1 MFVIQH
7 IGKKIYIMAEQPPL
21 IPTMSSDMEY
31 SLDKDVISTN
41 RFGASSSTSITLCN
55 SRSWHGILSIYDQG
69 YDRTKVLLST
79 LDDAVL
85 LGGNTYYISVRK
97 YPNVYF
103 PMGYQYISAANFNPY
118 PTIEYTLGNDAVLR
132 KEMLLASDEP
142 TLYVRYTLLSSD
154 KPAQIR
160 IRPIVAFRFI
170 DELRHRDPQIFTG
183 NTAVQN
189 GIAYRPSDHEPM
201 LYMQTSTA
209 CDFVTAPDWNYNIEY
224 PIDHKAG
231 RPYQEDLFMPGFF
244 EINLVSSQEFIF
256 SASLVPQQAEATVK
270 KFASEI
276 AKLKPRSSYDEIVQ
290 HAAQLMLR
298 NDDMGCHVIETIP
311 PVRRRSKDVCGAIAG
326 LTLPSGNLNL
336 FRDVADTYL
345 EMYRNGLA
353 TGIGNVDY
361 APETP
366 LWFVWSVQQY
376 AYQQNDRYKIYR
388 EYGETI
394 KKIINDIISSRFNRI
409 FIDTEGLLSLKRGD
423 RRIYY
428 VEINAMWY
436 NTLMFYAELC
446 CSARFP
452 EEAGK
457 TSRLAHIVKNSLVRK
472 FFDDKAGY
480 FVNSLDSDGNKD
492 TTFRVWQLPAF
503 ALPYA
508 VVDNDKIAVALPMIE
523 QKLLT
528 PVGLRTMDPGDPKYA
543 TEGYVT
549 PFYMGFLAEIY
560 MRVLGSD
567 GLKKAEE
574 LYKCFNNEINTTVPP
589 NFYEKFAPMPPY
601 EGIGAPMCAVSIATI
616 NRIRMLREQF

>member
-1 MFVIQH
+1 
-7 IGKKIYIMAEQPPL
+7 MAEQPPL

-31 SLDKDVISTN
+31 SLGKDVISTN
-41 RFGASSSTSITLCN
+41 RLGATSSTSITLCN
-55 SRSWHGILSIYDQG
+55 SRSWHGILSIYDQEH
-69 YDRTKVLLST
+69 DRDKILLST

-132 KEMLLASDEP
+132 KEMVLADEEP
-142 TLYVRYTLLSSD
+142 TLFVRYTLLSSN

-170 DELRHRDPQIFTG
+170 DELRHRDPNIFTA
-183 NTAVQN
+183 NTAIQN
-189 GIAYRPSDHEPM
+189 GIAYHPNDHEPM
-201 LYMQTSTA
+201 LYMQTSMA
-209 CDFVTAPDWNYNIEY
+209 SDFVTAPDWNYNIEY
-224 PIDHKAG
+224 PIDYKAG

-256 SASLVPQQAEATVK
+256 SASLVPQQAEALAS
-270 KFASEI
+270 KFAKTIS
-276 AKLKPRSSYDEIVQ
+276 KRKPRVSYDDMIT
-290 HAAQLMLR
+290 HAAHLMLR
-298 NDDMGCHVIETIP
+298 NDEMGCHVMETIP
-311 PVRRRSKDVCGAIAG
+311 PVSNRSKDLCGAIAG
-326 LTLPSGNLNL
+326 ITLPGGDTKL
-336 FRDVADTYL
+336 FREVADTYI

-353 TGIGNVDY
+353 TGVGNVDY

-366 LWFVWSVQQY
+366 LWFIWSIQQY

-394 KKIINDIISSRFNRI
+394 KKIITDIISSRFNRL
-409 FIDTEGLLSLKRGD
+409 FIDTEGMLSLKKGD
-423 RRIYY
+423 SQNYY
-428 VEINAMWY
+428 IEINAMWY
-436 NTLMFYAELC
+436 NALMFYAELC

-457 TSRLAHIVKNSLVRK
+457 TSRLANIVKHSLLRK
-472 FFDDKAGY
+472 FFDDKTGY
-480 FVNSLDSDGNKD
+480 FANSLDSNGNKD

-508 VVDNDKIAVALPMIE
+508 VADNDKIAAVLPMIE

-528 PVGLRTMDPGDPKYA
+528 PVGLRTMDPDDPKYA

-549 PFYMGFLAEIY
+549 PFYLGFLAEIY
-560 MRVLGSD
+560 MRVFGGD

-574 LYKCFNNEINTTVPP
+574 LYKYFYNDLNTTIPP
-589 NFYEKFAPMPPY
+589 NFYEKYTPMPPY
-601 EGIGAPMCAVSIATI
+601 EGIGAPMSAVTIATI